1 MNYNDCFFGSVTVGE
16 RGQIV
21 IPADARAEMGILPG
35 DKVLIMRHPV
45 HKGLMIYKIEHVRE
59 FLDDFSNFAE
69 RISQESIKV
78 SEEGDK

>member
-1 MNYNDCFFGSVTVGE
+1 
-16 RGQIV
+16 
-21 IPADARAEMGILPG
+21 MGILPG